1 MNGRHRR
8 VLLIMAVQYCMD
20 IRPEIRSQLDVV
32 IACRENMAPV
42 RTRLYEQ
49 VGSGS
54 RPPRRTRAHAR
65 LFMQFFGFFKSF
77 KGKCSS
83 RRRLHTRRSATSCR

>member
-49 VGSGS
+49 VGSEPPTPFAAPADA
-54 RPPRRTRAHAR
+54 RPSSAVLR
-65 LFMQFFGFFKSF
+65 LLQELQG
-77 KGKCSS
+77 
-83 RRRLHTRRSATSCR
+83 